1 MTDATAD
8 AHRKRRP
15 AHTHTKT
22 LSDGVEIPVL
32 GLGLYKAP
40 PGERARNAVKAA
52 LEAGFRH
59 IDTASSYHNEADVAR
74 AVRESHLSRE
84 DVFITTKL
92 WKEDMGHDAT
102 LRACEKSLEELET
115 DYIDLYLI
123 HWPVPGK
130 RDESWRA
137 MEELH
142 ADGRVR
148 AIGVSNYTIDHLR
161 HLLSWADV
169 CPAIDQ
175 VEFSPFLYQHELLS
189 YCRDHGIQL
198 EAYSPLTRKRRLRDD
213 RLKQIATAAERT
225 PAQVLLR
232 WAIQHDLVV
241 LVKSLKQDH
250 LKEDAAVFDF
260 ELSPAAMHELDT
272 LDEGFRV
279 AWDPT
284 DVE

>member
-1 MTDATAD
+1 MTDATED
-8 AHRKRRP
+8 ARTKRKS
-15 AHTHTKT
+15 AHTKT
-22 LSDGVEIPVL
+22 LPGGVEIPVL

-40 PGERARNAVKAA
+40 PGEKARYAVTWA

-74 AVRESHLSRE
+74 AIADSRLSRK
-84 DVFITTKL
+84 DVFIATKL
-92 WKEDMGHDAT
+92 WKDDMGHDSA
-102 LRACEKSLEELET
+102 LRACEKSLEELQT

-137 MEELH
+137 LEELH

-148 AIGVSNYTIDHLR
+148 AIGVCNYTIDHLR

-169 CPAIDQ
+169 SPAVNQ
-175 VEFSPFLYQHELLS
+175 VEFSPFLFQHELLS
-189 YCRDHGIQL
+189 YCRDHGVQL
-198 EAYSPLTRKRRLRDD
+198 EAYSPLTRKRRLRED
-213 RLKQIATAAERT
+213 RVKEIAAAADRT

-250 LKEDAAVFDF
+250 LQEDAAVFDF
-260 ELSPAAMHELDT
+260 ELSTAAMRELDA

-284 DVE
+284 GVE